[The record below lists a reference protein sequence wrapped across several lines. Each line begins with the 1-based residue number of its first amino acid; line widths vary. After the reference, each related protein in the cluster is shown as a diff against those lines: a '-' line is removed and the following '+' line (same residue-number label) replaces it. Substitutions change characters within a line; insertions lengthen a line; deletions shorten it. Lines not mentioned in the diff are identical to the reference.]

1 MITIISCYHSV
12 MIMTTR
18 KRRRRTTTTIVI
30 IVLIFLI
37 IICYCNYTMI
47 IAFIIASIIMFMIN
61 AYD

>member
-18 KRRRRTTTTIVI
+18 KRRRRTTTIVI